1 MRNITGQIV
10 EGDDFFPR
18 EQDVQ
23 RYIATLATENV
34 KLVFPRRSGK
44 SSFVLH
50 LAGRLKGE
58 GWLVA
63 EANVE
68 DCPTELDFVRRLL
81 ERLAANGIETS
92 WLNRLRNSL
101 NSQVASVKVGSFLEV
116 KTQSTVASAHATL
129 RDEVET
135 LFRTLDA
142 GPRSILI
149 ALDEFPE
156 VLQQIAN
163 PQPDG
168 PQRLQNF
175 LHWLRQLRLT
185 YRQRVRWILY
195 GSVGLDS
202 FLERYGLAAL
212 VNDLK
217 PLELTPLTVKE
228 AHQFLTRLAEGQELQ
243 LKPRVCQDVLNR
255 IGWRLPYFLQ
265 LMFDALRGLNATT
278 LESRHVDQA
287 FRLLLSPER
296 LIHFDTWHQRL
307 ERQFGSDDL
316 RAARLILLQL
326 CQSPGGHS
334 KQKLLEYLMDQR
346 PNHDPLVVQHQLTS
360 LLITLQREGYLMAD
374 DSQVAFRSFLLRDFW
389 RSRFVL

>member
-44 SSFVLH
+44 SSFVVH
-50 LAGRLKGE
+50 LAGRLKSD

-81 ERLAANGIETS
+81 ERLAANGIEPS
-92 WLNRLRNSL
+92 LLARLQHALNTR
-101 NSQVASVKVGSFLEV
+101 VASVKVGSFLEV
-116 KTQSTVASAHATL
+116 KTQGTEASAHATL
-129 RDEVET
+129 KDDVET

-142 GPRSILI
+142 GPKSILI

-156 VLQQIAN
+156 VLQQIAI

-185 YRQRVRWILY
+185 YRKRVRWILY

-228 AHQFLTRLAEGQELQ
+228 AHQFLTRLAAGQELQ
-243 LKPRVCQDVLNR
+243 LTPRVRQDVLNR
-255 IGWRLPYFLQ
+255 IGWPLPYFLQ

-278 LESRHVDQA
+278 LESRHVDHA

-316 RAARLILLQL
+316 RAARLILLHL

-334 KQKLLEYLMDQR
+334 KQKLLDHLMGQR
-346 PNHDPLVVQHQLTS
+346 PNQDPLVVQHQLTS
-360 LLITLQREGYLMAD
+360 LLITLQREGYLIAD

>member
-81 ERLAANGIETS
+81 ERLAANGIEPS
-92 WLNRLRNSL
+92 LFARLQHALNTR
-101 NSQVASVKVGSFLEV
+101 VASIKVGSFLEL
-116 KTQSTVASAHATL
+116 KTQHTETSAQMTL
-129 RDEVET
+129 RDELQN
-135 LFRTLDA
+135 LFQNLDA
-142 GPRSILI
+142 RQQPTLI

-156 VLQQIAN
+156 ALQQIAN
-163 PQPDG
+163 QQPDG
-168 PQRLQNF
+168 SQRLQNF

-217 PLELTPLTVKE
+217 PMDLTPLTVKE
-228 AHQFLTRLAEGQELQ
+228 AHQFLARLAAGQKLQ
-243 LKPRVCQDVLNR
+243 LTSRVCQDVLDR
-255 IGWRLPYFLQ
+255 IGWPLPYFLQ
-265 LMFDALRGLNATT
+265 LMFDALRGLKATT
-278 LESRHVDQA
+278 LESRHVEQA

-296 LIHFDTWHQRL
+296 LTHFDTWHQRL

-326 CQSPGGHS
+326 CQSPSGHS
-334 KQKLLEYLMDQR
+334 KHNLLDHLMSQR
-346 PNHDPLVVQHQLTS
+346 PNQDPLVVQHQLTS
-360 LLITLQREGYLMAD
+360 LLITLQREGYLLAD
-374 DSQVAFRSFLLRDFW
+374 GSQVAFRSFLLRDFW